1 MKKTLYFI
9 TFFIMCCFLPISTV
23 FAYGADFENGVITA
37 SGMGAR
43 PAVALN
49 TAQAVAMAKRAAI
62 LDAYRNLAEYING
75 VNLDSETTVQNFANT
90 NDIIKTKVSALI
102 KGAKIIEEHEL
113 TGGGYSVIMQVPI
126 YGAKNSLA
134 SAVIKREKIQ
144 IEPIPAP
151 LPNIK
156 PSIPQDI
163 PHVSTENPEI
173 PAKDTAIG
181 GYTGLIVDCTGLG
194 LDTAMS
200 PVIKDAN
207 GRKIYGHKNL
217 DVDNII
223 KNGMVSYSRGMT
235 NIQRAGIKPLVLKA
249 IRVENHSINPVLT
262 LEDANRA
269 LIENEVS
276 HFLEATNVVFVR

>member
-1 MKKTLYFI
+1 MKKILSSLALFYAF
-9 TFFIMCCFLPISTV
+9 CFLSISTA
-23 FAYGADFENGVITA
+23 FAEGADFETGVVTA

-43 PAVALN
+43 PAVSIN
-49 TAQAVAMAKRAAI
+49 TAQAVAMAKRAAV

-90 NDIIKTKVSALI
+90 NDVIKTKVSALI
-102 KGAKIIEEHEL
+102 KGARIIEEHEL
-113 TGGGYSVIMQVPI
+113 TGGGYRVIMQVPI

-134 SAVIKREKIQ
+134 SAVIQKQNFVK
-144 IEPIPAP
+144 EPIPAP
-151 LPNIK
+151 LPHIT
-156 PSIPQDI
+156 PSIPQDMPKTSERI
-163 PHVSTENPEI
+163 PSVPENS
-173 PAKDTAIG
+173 KAIG

-200 PVIKDAN
+200 PVIKDAE

-217 DVDNII
+217 DIDHII
-223 KNGMVSYSRGMT
+223 ANGMVSYSRGMT
-235 NIQRAGIKPLVLKA
+235 NIARAGAKPLVVKA
-249 IRVENHSINPVLT
+249 IKVENHSINPVIS